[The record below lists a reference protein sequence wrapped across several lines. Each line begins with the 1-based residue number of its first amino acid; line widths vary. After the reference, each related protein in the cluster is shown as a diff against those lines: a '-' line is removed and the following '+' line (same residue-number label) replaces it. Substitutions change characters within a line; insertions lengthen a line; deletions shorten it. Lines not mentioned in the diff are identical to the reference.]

1 MTVRTLVVDD
11 SPTMRAMVAHTLAH
25 DPDIEIVGAAD
36 GPAQAREMIKAL
48 EPDVV
53 TLDVEMPGMNGL
65 EFLDKIMRLRPMPV
79 VMLSTL
85 TATGAETTIR
95 ALEIGAVDCFPKPNG
110 VAAWGAMREELAD
123 MIKAAAQSRPRQRR
137 APPSP
142 ARPQVEY
149 RPRPGSLIAIGAS
162 TGGVDALIEL
172 LSGFP
177 ALCPPTLIVQHMP
190 ASFTTSFAA
199 RLDRLA
205 KPNVAEAVSGA
216 RLMPGHVYLAP
227 GGTLHLEVV
236 GGQLPRC
243 RLSQGEKIS
252 GHRPSVDRLF
262 HSVAKTVGAAAT
274 GAILTGMGAD
284 GAQGLKA
291 MRDAGSRTVGQDEA
305 SCVVY
310 GMPAAARQI
319 GAVTVEM
326 PLQRIAEQLLAEC
339 RA

>member
-11 SPTMRAMVAHTLAH
+11 SPTMRAMVTHTLGH

-48 EPDVV
+48 NPDVV

-85 TATGAETTIR
+85 TAAGAETTIR
-95 ALEIGAVDCFPKPNG
+95 ALEIGAVDCFAKPSG
-110 VAAWGAMREELAD
+110 VAAWGAMREELAE
-123 MIKAAAQSRPRQRR
+123 MVKAAARSRPRQRR
-137 APPSP
+137 AP
-142 ARPQVEY
+142 ARERPLADY
-149 RPRPGSLIAIGAS
+149 RPRPGSMIAIGAS
-162 TGGVDALIEL
+162 TGGVEALIEL

-205 KPNVAEAVSGA
+205 KPNVAEATSGA
-216 RLMPGHVYLAP
+216 RLMPGHIYLAP
-227 GGTLHLEVV
+227 GGTQHLEVV
-236 GGQLPRC
+236 GRELPRC
-243 RLSQGEKIS
+243 RLSEGEKTS

-262 HSVAKTVGAAAT
+262 HSVAKTVGSRAV

-291 MRDAGSRTVGQDEA
+291 MRDAGSLTVGQDEA

-310 GMPAAARQI
+310 GMPATAQQI
-319 GAVTVEM
+319 GAVTTQL

-339 RA
+339 KA